1 MTISDEPTRVG
12 HLVQRYLLGQSG
24 AQISIENGEIASSGL
39 ADVILTD
46 GADKGDDCAVIE
58 VQKPITLVV
67 GSDYV
72 RGPKFI
78 LYEIGLLSN
87 YDIGYYVVVANLS
100 DIAAMGATPIGV
112 LTVVRYPGDL
122 TDASFNE
129 IIDGIHQACTD
140 HGTLN
145 IGGDIGNAE
154 RIILSGSALGF
165 CRPDTVLRR
174 SGAQPGDV
182 LCVTGPC
189 GLLGAAVAYFPKRET
204 NGWSLPTATEEALL
218 QSWKR
223 PRAKIAEG
231 RLLAESGSCT
241 ACQDTSDGLKATIA
255 QLSTASGVGF
265 DVYAD
270 AIPIDAAVRAVAEL
284 MEVDALTLAMSAS
297 SDFQL
302 VFTLAPDAVET
313 CAQKFN
319 EQGLSFRPIG
329 VATEPEQGV
338 RLLNQDGSTS
348 DLPGVAWRHQ
358 SGDISTLVVT
368 EQNGAERRSQQYP
381 VDEII
386 RRS

>member
-1 MTISDEPTRVG
+1 MAFSDEPTRIG
-12 HLVQRYLLGQSG
+12 HLVQRYFLGQSG
-24 AQISIENGEIASSGL
+24 AQIAIESL
-39 ADVILTD
+39 ADVVLTD
-46 GADKGDDCAVIE
+46 GADKGDDCTVFEIQRP
-58 VQKPITLVV
+58 VTLVA

-122 TDASFNE
+122 TDNSFNE
-129 IIDGIHQACTD
+129 IMDGIHQACTD

-154 RIILSGSALGF
+154 RIILSGSALGV
-165 CRPDTVLRR
+165 CRPGTVLRR
-174 SGAQPGDV
+174 SGARPGDV

-204 NGWSLPTATEEALL
+204 NGWSLVEATETALL
-218 QSWKR
+218 QSWRR
-223 PRAKIAEG
+223 PRARIAEG

-255 QLSTASGVGF
+255 QLSTASHVGF
-265 DVYAD
+265 DIYAQEV
-270 AIPIDAAVRAVAEL
+270 PIDPAVRAVADL
-284 MEVDALTLAMSAS
+284 MQVDALTLAMSAS

-302 VFTLAPDAVET
+302 AFTLAPERVEA
-313 CAQKFN
+313 CAREFRAR
-319 EQGLSFRPIG
+319 GLSFVPIG
-329 VATEPEQGV
+329 VATEHEQGV
-338 RLLNQDGSTS
+338 RLLTQDGSAS
-348 DLPGVAWRHQ
+348 SLPGVEWRHQ
-358 SGDISTLVVT
+358 SGDISTLVMA
-368 EQNGAERRSQQYP
+368 EQTRAEGHSR
-381 VDEII
+381 
-386 RRS
+386 